1 MGTTKAL
8 IVGVSEYFI
17 DGADNLFFCK
27 NDIIAMQDA
36 FIYGLEVAEKD
47 MIVCGLT
54 NTVTAND
61 LITALKG
68 IERIVQDDDTLLFY
82 FSGHGT
88 TLSEKHYLVLSDR
101 LICTQDIISF
111 LDAISARNKV
121 IFLDCCFAGN
131 FQVDGSAVFDM
142 ESTVRDFAG
151 KGYAVFAS
159 SNASQ
164 VSRLY
169 PNKSISLFTD
179 FLYDAITSKCTIRN
193 GKKNLNDIHKLLFLL
208 LETWN
213 KNNPNCVQFPIY
225 RANIGGTV
233 FFDVKDYKPYLPKK
247 FFYDDE
253 DYCICSVE
261 PLHNGIAKRYAV
273 KVILKKPVSF
283 EQVSLIN
290 LQIVE
295 RIKLLN
301 IFNSK
306 EQESKWKNKPA
317 NLIFAYFGL
326 DYSDIVSGNYICDTT
341 WADDTQDKKWW
352 YRIRKESEAVING
365 IYFNIHSYYQSL
377 KEYTAEHTA
386 NAEEIIQETKSILSE
401 MITLAEY
408 VIAQYNEVLNNERTE
423 EEFVNLVADAL
434 SRINELYCKEGD
446 LDFPPEEL
454 REWSQLCSNIISGIH
469 DFSLFYGSQHFLQ
482 RTEMNRRQCMNLSI
496 KQYYQ
501 DLERLKDYETQ

>member
-61 LITALKG
+61 LIT
-68 IERIVQDDDTLLFY
+68 DDTLLFY

-225 RANIGGTV
+225 RANRGGTV

-306 EQESKWKNKPA
+306 AQESKWKNKPA

>member
-1 MGTTKAL
+1 M
-8 IVGVSEYFI
+8 
-17 DGADNLFFCK
+17 
-27 NDIIAMQDA
+27 
-36 FIYGLEVAEKD
+36 
-47 MIVCGLT
+47 
-54 NTVTAND
+54 
-61 LITALKG
+61 
-68 IERIVQDDDTLLFY
+68 
-82 FSGHGT
+82 
-88 TLSEKHYLVLSDR
+88 
-101 LICTQDIISF
+101 
-111 LDAISARNKV
+111 
-121 IFLDCCFAGN
+121 
-131 FQVDGSAVFDM
+131 
-142 ESTVRDFAG
+142 
-151 KGYAVFAS
+151 
-159 SNASQ
+159 
-164 VSRLY
+164 
-169 PNKSISLFTD
+169 
-179 FLYDAITSKCTIRN
+179 
-193 GKKNLNDIHKLLFLL
+193 
-208 LETWN
+208 
-213 KNNPNCVQFPIY
+213 
-225 RANIGGTV
+225 
-233 FFDVKDYKPYLPKK
+233 
-247 FFYDDE
+247 
-253 DYCICSVE
+253 
-261 PLHNGIAKRYAV
+261 
-273 KVILKKPVSF
+273 ILKKPVSF

-306 EQESKWKNKPA
+306 AQESKWKNKPA

-386 NAEEIIQETKSILSE
+386 NAEEIIQETESILSE

>member
-111 LDAISARNKV
+111 LDAISARKKV

-193 GKKNLNDIHKLLFLL
+193 GK
-208 LETWN
+208 
-213 KNNPNCVQFPIY
+213 
-225 RANIGGTV
+225 
-233 FFDVKDYKPYLPKK
+233 
-247 FFYDDE
+247 
-253 DYCICSVE
+253 
-261 PLHNGIAKRYAV
+261 
-273 KVILKKPVSF
+273 
-283 EQVSLIN
+283 
-290 LQIVE
+290 
-295 RIKLLN
+295 
-301 IFNSK
+301 
-306 EQESKWKNKPA
+306 
-317 NLIFAYFGL
+317 
-326 DYSDIVSGNYICDTT
+326 
-341 WADDTQDKKWW
+341 
-352 YRIRKESEAVING
+352 
-365 IYFNIHSYYQSL
+365 
-377 KEYTAEHTA
+377 
-386 NAEEIIQETKSILSE
+386 
-401 MITLAEY
+401 
-408 VIAQYNEVLNNERTE
+408 
-423 EEFVNLVADAL
+423 
-434 SRINELYCKEGD
+434 
-446 LDFPPEEL
+446 
-454 REWSQLCSNIISGIH
+454 
-469 DFSLFYGSQHFLQ
+469 
-482 RTEMNRRQCMNLSI
+482 
-496 KQYYQ
+496 
-501 DLERLKDYETQ
+501 